1 MVATDRYLILLHINV
16 HECTL
21 SDFFFYC
28 CQCTLFERK
37 KRFIALSL
45 TGGKV
50 ENAIG
55 HIKKQKF
62 VVIIF
67 CDIYIY
73 IVGMKT
79 SSVI

>member
-1 MVATDRYLILLHINV
+1 MVATDRYLILLHINL

-21 SDFFFYC
+21 SDFFFNY

-37 KRFIALSL
+37 KRFSASSL

-50 ENAIG
+50 ENAPG
-55 HIKKQKF
+55 HIKKYKF

-67 CDIYIY
+67 CDILLE
-73 IVGMKT
+73 
-79 SSVI
+79 